1 MADDMCT
8 QGPLLFKGGT
18 VIDGSGA
25 PRFRADVLVRNGMI
39 ARIDAG
45 CGLGASTAE
54 SEVTV
59 IDARGCI
66 VAPGFIDVHTHDD
79 HIVLLDPAMRPKVSQ
94 GVTTVVVGNCGISLS
109 PFRNDAM
116 REIPPPLNLLGDG
129 AGFRFPGIAA
139 YADAVDAAVPAVN
152 VAALVGH
159 TTLRVAHMDDLSR
172 KASADELD
180 AMCETLAQGMRDG
193 AVGLSTGVFYAPA
206 ASADIE
212 EVTALAR
219 VAAYAG
225 GVYATH
231 IRNEFETIRE
241 AMLEAMDA
249 AHHACVPLVLSHHKC
264 AGPQNWGRTR
274 DTLSLIDEMRER
286 QDIALD
292 VYPYVAGS
300 TVLRRD
306 MVDGEIDILVTWSDP
321 YPDLAG
327 RSLADIAAMW
337 ECSQQEACDRLQPGG
352 ACYFQMHEDDVRRVL
367 RHPLAMIG
375 SDGLPHDRHPHPR
388 LWGTFPRVLG
398 HYSRDLGLFDL
409 ETAVHKM
416 TGLSASRFGL
426 TRRGLVREGYC
437 ADLVVFDPD
446 AVVDLATFS
455 APAAASAGI
464 EWVIVNGVP
473 SYHSGEWLPS
483 RAGRFLRHGK

>member
-1 MADDMCT
+1 MSAAIHH
-8 QGPLLFKGGT
+8 QRPLWLKGGH

-25 PRFRADVLVRNGMI
+25 PRFRADVLVRHGMI
-39 ARIDAG
+39 ERIDTT
-45 CGLGASTAE
+45 CGLSGAAAADGAD
-54 SEVTV
+54 V
-59 IDARGCI
+59 IDVRGCI

-79 HIVLLDPAMRPKVSQ
+79 HIVLLEPAMRPKVSQ

-109 PFRNDAM
+109 PFRNDTL
-116 REIPPPLNLLGDG
+116 RDIPPPLNLLGDRT
-129 AGFRFPGIAA
+129 GFRFGDMAA
-139 YADAVDAAVPAVN
+139 YADAVDRAVPAVN

-159 TTLRVAHMDDLSR
+159 TTLRAAHMADLTR
-172 KASADELD
+172 KASPAELD
-180 AMCETLAQGMRDG
+180 AMCASLAQAMQDG
-193 AVGLSTGVFYAPA
+193 AVGLSTGVFYTPA
-206 ASADIE
+206 AAADVD

-219 VAAYAG
+219 VAAAAG

-231 IRNEFETIRE
+231 IRNEFEAIRE

-249 AHHACVPLVLSHHKC
+249 AHDARIPLVLSHHKC
-264 AGPQNWGRTR
+264 AGPQNWGQTKV
-274 DTLSLIDEMRER
+274 TLELIDDMRQR

-321 YPDLAG
+321 HPDLAG
-327 RSLADIAAMW
+327 RSLADIATMW
-337 ECSQQEACDRLQPGG
+337 DCTQQEACDRLQPGG
-352 ACYFQMHEDDVRRVL
+352 ACYFQMHEDDVQRVL
-367 RHPLAMIG
+367 RHPLAMVG

-398 HYSRDLGLFDL
+398 HYSRELGLFDL

-416 TGLSASRFGL
+416 TGLSAGRFGL
-426 TRRGLVREGYC
+426 AGRGLVRDGYC

-446 AVVDLATFS
+446 AVADLATFS
-455 APAAASAGI
+455 SPTKMSAGI

-473 SYHSGEWLPS
+473 TFRAGEWLAF
-483 RAGRFLRHGK
+483 RGGRFLRHGK